1 VADKLTPLI
10 LDALALAAA
19 EPAGVPLYAA
29 KAEPG
34 MFPAAAAGKTAAR
47 KALDD
52 GLIRVLRHAGT
63 PPREL
68 LAATD
73 KGLRLLTE
81 AASPKKVLEDFARIL
96 EAREAQVAQLVAH
109 AGRLADSLAGMRAT
123 LALLSPRLGP
133 DHPHAPCIALGPD
146 ASHLRNG
153 SPMNAAPS
161 RLTGPPAV
169 AEPAADPDGLGGAIL
184 ARLSDWSSS
193 AAAGQDCPLPE
204 LYRSLSLRATP
215 PTLGTFHDCVRRLH
229 AEHRVY
235 LHPWT
240 GPLYA
245 IPEPAAALLVGHNI
259 AYYASL
265 RG

>member
-1 VADKLTPLI
+1 MADKLTPLI
-10 LDALALAAA
+10 LDALTLAAT
-19 EPAGVPLYAA
+19 EPAGVPLYAG
-29 KAEPG
+29 KAEAG
-34 MFPAAAAGKTAAR
+34 LFPAATAGKTAAR

-52 GLIRVLRHAGT
+52 GLIRVVRHDGS

-81 AASPKKVLEDFARIL
+81 AVSPKKVLEDFVRIL
-96 EAREAQVAQLVAH
+96 EARAGDVTRLVAQTQ
-109 AGRLADSLAGMRAT
+109 RLADSLAGVKAAVEL
-123 LALLSPRLGP
+123 LAPRFA
-133 DHPHAPCIALGPD
+133 APAHDLEPD
-146 ASHLRNG
+146 ARPLRNG
-153 SPMNAAPS
+153 STMSAVTS
-161 RLTGPPAV
+161 RLNGSVAV
-169 AEPAADPDGLGGAIL
+169 AEPAAALDDLGGAIL

-193 AAAGQDCPLPE
+193 AAVGQDCPLPE
-204 LYRSLSLRATP
+204 LFRSLSLRAVP
-215 PTLGTFHDCVRRLH
+215 PSLGTFHDCIRRLH
-229 AEHRVY
+229 TDHRVY

-245 IPEPAAALLVGHNI
+245 LPEPTTALLVGHNI

>member
-10 LDALALAAA
+10 LDALTLAAT
-19 EPAGVPLYAA
+19 EPGGVPLYAG
-29 KAEPG
+29 KAEAG
-34 MFPAAAAGKTAAR
+34 LFPAATAGKTAAR

-52 GLIRVLRHAGT
+52 GLIRVVRHDGS

-68 LAATD
+68 LSATD
-73 KGLRLLTE
+73 KGLRLLSE
-81 AASPKKVLEDFARIL
+81 AVSPKKVLEDFVRIL
-96 EAREAQVAQLVAH
+96 EARAGEVTRLVTQTH
-109 AGRLADSLAGMRAT
+109 RLADTLAGMKTAVEM
-123 LALLSPRLGP
+123 LAPRFASTHDLE
-133 DHPHAPCIALGPD
+133 PD
-146 ASHLRNG
+146 AGPLRNG
-153 SPMNAAPS
+153 TTMSAVTS
-161 RLTGPPAV
+161 RLNGSATAV
-169 AEPAADPDGLGGAIL
+169 AEPAAALDDLGGAIL

-204 LYRSLSLRATP
+204 LFRSLSLRAVP
-215 PTLGTFHDCVRRLH
+215 PSLGAFHDCIRRLH
-229 AEHRVY
+229 TDHRVY